1 MNDAYLLATSMTKLR
16 ESGCVTAQVG
26 GHVIALF
33 KYGEQVYAIDNRCP
47 HMGFPLDTGT
57 VKDGILTCHWHHARF
72 DLTSGGTF
80 DLWADDVRAFPVE
93 VREDEVWVD
102 VTPPDNSHEH
112 HLRRLD
118 IGLERDIPLVIGKA
132 VLALLAGG
140 GQPIVPFRAGLAYGT
155 RYRQQGWGQGL
166 TILTCMNNLLPT
178 LDVSDRPRALY
189 QGLAAVTRNSNNPTA
204 RFTVDPLP
212 NKSVDVATLKRWFR
226 RFVLV
231 RDATGAERCIVSA
244 IRAGASPVEI
254 ADMLF
259 SAVTDYRYL
268 NVGHSA
274 DFTNK
279 AFEALDVVGWEMAEQ
294 ILTSLVRDYA
304 MGQRMEETNSWR
316 SPVDLVELLKAAF
329 AELPDALNSGKEK
342 SQSPDRKA
350 LVATLL
356 NDDPQETIT
365 TLLSAL
371 KSGVTPI
378 DLAQTVTYAAA
389 LRIARFHT
397 SNEFP
402 DWDTALHTFTFA
414 NAIEQGLRRCN
425 SADLVRGIFDAA
437 MSIYLDRF
445 LNIPAAKMPQPNGH
459 VPELAK
465 ELTALLNQQQQVN
478 RAGNIV
484 AQHLYHDGDADELLA
499 LLAKLLLREDRNFH
513 TIQAVEAAIQQ
524 FNAQRESETGIHFLV
539 AAARYLAAH
548 TPTMRAQEQTY
559 GIAYRLHRGDNLFE
573 G

>member
-1 MNDAYLLATSMTKLR
+1 MNESFLYATSMTKLN
-16 ESGCVTAQVG
+16 ESGCVTEHVG
-26 GHVIALF
+26 KHVIALF
-33 KYGEQVYAIDNRCP
+33 KYGEQIYAIDNRCP

-57 VKDGILTCHWHHARF
+57 VADGILTCHWHHARF

-93 VREDEVWVD
+93 VRDDEVWVD
-102 VTPPDNSHEH
+102 VTPPDNSREH

-118 IGLERDIPLVIGKA
+118 IGLERDIPLVIGKS
-132 VLALLAGG
+132 VLALLSGG
-140 GQPIVPFRAGLAYGT
+140 DDPVTPFKAGLNYGT

-166 TILTCMNNLLPT
+166 TILSCMINLLPT
-178 LDVSDRPRALY
+178 LEASDRPRALY
-189 QGLAAVTRNSNNPTA
+189 QGVAAVARDSTNPTA

-212 NKSVDVATLKRWFR
+212 NESVEIETLKRWFR

-244 IRAGASPVEI
+244 IRAGATPVQM

-279 AFEALDVVGWEMAEQ
+279 AFEALDIVGWEMAEQ
-294 ILTSLVRDYA
+294 VLTSLVRDYA
-304 MGQRMEETNSWR
+304 MGQRIEETNSWR
-316 SPVDLVELLKAAF
+316 SPVDLVALLKEAF
-329 AELPDALNSGKEK
+329 TELPNALEVGAVNS
-342 SQSPDRKA
+342 QQLDREQ
-350 LVATLL
+350 LVTTLL
-356 NDDPQETIT
+356 GDDPQATIT
-365 TLLSAL
+365 AMLAAL
-371 KSGVTPI
+371 RNGVAPV
-378 DLAQTVTYAAA
+378 DLAQVVSYAAA

-414 NAIEQGLRRCN
+414 NAIEQGLRRCD
-425 SADLVRGIFDAA
+425 SHELVRGIFDAA

-459 VPELAK
+459 IPELAQ
-465 ELTALLNQQQQVN
+465 ELTTLLNQQQQVN

-484 AQHLYHDGDADELLA
+484 AQHLYHNGDADELLA
-499 LLAKLLLREDRNFH
+499 LLGKLLIREDRNFH
-513 TIQAVEAAIQQ
+513 TIQSIEAAIKQ
-524 FNAQRESETGIHFLV
+524 FNAQRDSEAGVHFLV

-559 GIAYRLHRGDNLFE
+559 SIAHRLHRGDNLFE
-573 G
+573 E